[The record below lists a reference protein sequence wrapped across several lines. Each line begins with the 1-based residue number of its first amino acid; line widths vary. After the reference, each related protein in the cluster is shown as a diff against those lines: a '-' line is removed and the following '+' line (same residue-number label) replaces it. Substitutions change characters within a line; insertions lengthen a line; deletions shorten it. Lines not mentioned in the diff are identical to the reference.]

1 MKERDEP
8 EQQSTNQSTR
18 LHQAG
23 RKGEDPVAFAT
34 FADIKA
40 SSTFDLR
47 SGFKSDP
54 WTECRSERAVYVGGW
69 VCGGDVVEELQI
81 DRPGED

>member
-1 MKERDEP
+1 MTSIRVLSLNNEFTSSGS
-8 EQQSTNQSTR
+8 EQQSTSQSTR

-34 FADIKA
+34 FADIEA
-40 SSTFDLR
+40 PSAFDLR

-54 WTECRSERAVYVGGW
+54 WTECRSE
-69 VCGGDVVEELQI
+69 
-81 DRPGED
+81 